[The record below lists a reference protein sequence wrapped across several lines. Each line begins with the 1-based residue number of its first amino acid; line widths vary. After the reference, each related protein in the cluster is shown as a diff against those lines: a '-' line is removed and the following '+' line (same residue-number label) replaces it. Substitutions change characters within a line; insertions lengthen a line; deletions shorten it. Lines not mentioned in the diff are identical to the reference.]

1 MVPYYA
7 QLAEWT
13 RFIPE
18 SEIRRLLKVKVK
30 YYFAGGL
37 PGSLPLDTFKNILIE
52 IANELETEGRN
63 ILNYGPTTGIPS
75 LKRTLEERLTRVD
88 GISIPR
94 GADDILISTG
104 SQQLLYGLLD
114 VLLQPKDV
122 VVMARPAYL
131 GFVVPVTK
139 LGGNVL
145 TVPSDS
151 GGITPENVEKAIE
164 TSKKVLNRTPKAL
177 YVVPDSDNPTGT
189 TLSEKR
195 RKQIFDIC
203 VSEEILII
211 EDAAYREIQF
221 EKVPP
226 PIKYYDSENEWVA
239 YLRTSSKEAAVLRL
253 GYSVIPE
260 VIMPGMTKV
269 KGYLDLCTPTL
280 NQKILEIY
288 YSQYIDSV
296 LESNLKI
303 YKQQRDIMQKTIDAH
318 FPSTAVRTNPTGG
331 FFFWVKLEDETFNST
346 RFLQN
351 VAIPNDVIYV
361 PGQAFYPIRGYSV
374 RASESGLYG
383 NRVKTNG
390 MRLSFSFTNS
400 AAIEEGLSKLGT
412 LLQKEV
418 ELKTPLV
425 HS

>member
-13 RFIPE
+13 QFIPE
-18 SEIRRLLKVKVK
+18 SEIRRLLQIKVK
-30 YYFAGGL
+30 YYYAGGL
-37 PGSLPLDTFKNILIE
+37 PGSLPLDTFKNILTE
-52 IANELETEGRN
+52 IANELETNGLK
-63 ILNYGPTTGIPS
+63 ILNYGPTSGIPS
-75 LKRTLEERLTRVD
+75 LKRTLEERLIRVD
-88 GISIPR
+88 GISLPQ
-94 GADDILISTG
+94 GADDIFISTG

-114 VLLQPKDV
+114 VLLRPKDV

-139 LGGNVL
+139 LGGDVL
-145 TVPSDS
+145 TVPSDN
-151 GGITPENVEKAIE
+151 GGIIPENVEKAIE
-164 TSKKVLNRTPKAL
+164 TSKKVLNRTPKAI

-195 RKQIFDIC
+195 RKQIFEIATQH
-203 VSEEILII
+203 EILII

-221 EKVPP
+221 EKIPP
-226 PIKYYDSENEWVA
+226 PIKQYDSENEWVV

-253 GYSVIPE
+253 GYSVLPE
-260 VIMPGMTKV
+260 VLMPELTKI

-288 YSQYIDSV
+288 YRKYIDTV
-296 LESNLKI
+296 LEKSLKI
-303 YKQQRDIMQKTIDAH
+303 YKQRRDIMQKTIDAH
-318 FPSTAVRTNPTGG
+318 FPSNAVHTTPTGG
-331 FFFWVKLEDETFNST
+331 FFFWVKLKDEAFNAT
-346 RFLQN
+346 RFLQD
-351 VAIPNDVIYV
+351 VAIPNDVLYV

-374 RASESGLYG
+374 SATESGLHG

-390 MRLSFSFTNS
+390 MRLSFSFTPP
-400 AAIEEGLSKLGT
+400 AAIEEGITKLGT
-412 LLQKEV
+412 LLQKETKFRP
-418 ELKTPLV
+418 LLV

>member
-7 QLAEWT
+7 QLADWT

-18 SEIRRLLKVKVK
+18 SEIRRLLKIKVK

-37 PGSLPLDTFKNILIE
+37 PGSLPLDAFRNILRE
-52 IANELETEGRN
+52 IGDDLETNGIN

-75 LKRTLEERLTRVD
+75 LKRTLEERLIRVD

-94 GADDILISTG
+94 GPEDILVSTG
-104 SQQLLYGLLD
+104 SQQMIYGLLD
-114 VLLQPKDV
+114 VLLRPKDV
-122 VVMARPAYL
+122 VIMARPAYL

-139 LGGNVL
+139 LGGDVL

-151 GGITPENVEKAIE
+151 GGITPENVQKAVD

-195 RKQIFDIC
+195 RKQIFEIC
-203 VSEEILII
+203 ASEEILII

-226 PIKYYDSENEWVA
+226 PIKYYDSENEWVV

-260 VIMPGMTKV
+260 VLMPALTKV

-288 YSQYIDSV
+288 YSKYIDTV
-296 LESNLKI
+296 LDDNLKI
-303 YKQQRDIMQKTIDAH
+303 YKERRDIMRKTLDAH
-318 FPSTAVRTNPTGG
+318 FPSTAARTDPTGG
-331 FFFWVKLEDETFNST
+331 FFFWVRLEDETFNTT
-346 RFLQN
+346 RFLQE

-361 PGQAFYPIRGYSV
+361 PGQSFYPIRGYSV
-374 RASESGLYG
+374 RATESGLYG

-390 MRLSFSFTNS
+390 MRLSYSFSSPT
-400 AAIEEGLSKLGT
+400 AIEEGLSRLGS
-412 LLQKEV
+412 LLAKEI
-418 ELKTPLV
+418 EPKAHLV